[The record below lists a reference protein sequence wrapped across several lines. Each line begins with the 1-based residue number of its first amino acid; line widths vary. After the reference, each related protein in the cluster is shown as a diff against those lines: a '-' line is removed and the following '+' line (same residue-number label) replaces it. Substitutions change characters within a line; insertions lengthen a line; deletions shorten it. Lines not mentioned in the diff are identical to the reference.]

1 MDIIKLWRNE
11 LNIQCWFKYFILIS
25 FPNKQISN
33 LFLLQREVS
42 VQMCITSWLCS
53 LKLTVNTKVG
63 FKICLKCSFHDKSNM
78 LEFGMH
84 SMCIARCQLGLF
96 CNDRNVYMGVV
107 DAEGITLSAGLA
119 GSSWPGHLALGCDW
133 YSVPRQFLRGPAH
146 RHCPPCT
153 AGSGTCSVGP
163 LSNK

>member
-11 LNIQCWFKYFILIS
+11 LNIVDINILFLSHFPTNKSQIFFFSKEKFQFKCVSHLGFS
-25 FPNKQISN
+25 QSN
-33 LFLLQREVS
+33 LLSKPRLDS
-42 VQMCITSWLCS
+42 KSA
-53 LKLTVNTKVG
+53 G
-63 FKICLKCSFHDKSNM
+63 CSFHDKSNM
-78 LEFGMH
+78 LELGMH
-84 SMCIARCQLGLF
+84 SMCIAHCQLGLF

-133 YSVPRQFLRGPAH
+133 YSVPRQSLRGPAH

-153 AGSGTCSVGP
+153 AGSGTCSVAS